1 MYLIQAML
9 TVSDRI
15 QIPCKRL
22 KNKGTQIDASYF
34 ISLYT
39 LNAFIVLLA
48 INTAVGFLVDIPI
61 K

>member
-1 MYLIQAML
+1 MYLIPAML

-15 QIPCKRL
+15 QIPSKTT
-22 KNKGTQIDASYF
+22 KNTGTQVDTSYF

-48 INTAVGFLVDIPI
+48 ITTAFGFLVDIPI